1 MRSGIRSTVSFVLIA
16 ALLITP
22 AAMAIDVSLAPEYIG
37 DPIEIVQPVASGGDR
52 DTYTGT
58 LRIFMS
64 EPESRYT
71 DQGGKKYEFGFLRF
85 ADVAGLNIN
94 TGEVY
99 THEVTW
105 DASNAGFT
113 GVNPDN
119 IVAQAVCFDPT
130 PHTNYSDPPTGAPF
144 FAYWA
149 DAAAQAAP
157 GVPGQ
162 DFKSVDF
169 THTVFIEECTQK
181 Y

>member
-1 MRSGIRSTVSFVLIA
+1 MKSGIRLTVVL
-16 ALLITP
+16 ALIVALAVTP
-22 AAMAIDVSLAPEYIG
+22 VAMAIEATPAPDYIG
-37 DPIEIVQPVASGGDR
+37 DPVELVQPVASGGR
-52 DTYTGT
+52 DVYQGT

-71 DQGGKKYEFGFLRF
+71 DLNNVPYAFGFLRF
-85 ADVAGLNIN
+85 ADVVGLNIN
-94 TGEVY
+94 TGEIYEHNVQ
-99 THEVTW
+99 W
-105 DASNAGFT
+105 DASNAGFS
-113 GVNPDN
+113 GVDSDN

-130 PHTNYSDPPTGAPF
+130 PHTNYSDPPSGAPF

-149 DAAAQAAP
+149 DGAAMAAP

>member
-1 MRSGIRSTVSFVLIA
+1 MRSGIRLTVSFVLIA

-22 AAMAIDVSLAPEYIG
+22 AAMAIDATPAPEYNG
-37 DPIEIVQPVASGGDR
+37 DPIEIVQPVTSGGDR

-71 DQGGKKYEFGFLRF
+71 DNYGAKYEFGFLRF
-85 ADVAGLNIN
+85 ADVVGLNIN

-105 DASNAGFT
+105 DASDAGFT
-113 GVNPDN
+113 GVDPDN